1 MTTLITADNIV
12 ASGVE
17 RPIREF
23 GDEAVFIVKLPFDIE
38 WFTETFLVLT
48 DSFFGPI
55 GVFLAASDDS
65 DHELI
70 ITDYA
75 YCKKYPPLHKLNFL
89 THQIKHF

>member
-1 MTTLITADNIV
+1 MTAFVTADNIV
-12 ASGVE
+12 TSGIE
-17 RPIREF
+17 RPARELVN
-23 GDEAVFIVKLPFDIE
+23 EAVFIVKLPFDIE

-65 DHELI
+65 DHEPI

-75 YCKKYPPLHKLNFL
+75 YCKKYPPLLLDNWGK
-89 THQIKHF
+89 